1 MPTEQFDVVI
11 VGGGLVGIS
20 LACALQGRGWRIAL
34 LESQTLSATPRST
47 GFDER
52 ALALSLGTQR
62 YLHGLGLWDGVAAVA
77 TPIGEVHVSE
87 YRGLGCVRFK
97 ARCLGVEA
105 LGFVVGAADLG
116 AVMVARLPQL
126 HATRCLDNTAL
137 LDVTVGRAAVDL
149 TVDTQGRRQRLQARL
164 LVAAD
169 GMDSAVRT
177 MLGIGAVRHDYHQ
190 HAIVATVQTTRP
202 HDGVAYE
209 RFTTRGPMAL
219 LPMRGL
225 LGRRRMA
232 LIWTVPSAAVAH
244 RLAAADATVLAQLQ
258 QVMGW
263 RLGRLLAIGRRHAW
277 PLQSMRAVE
286 SVRPRTVV
294 LGNAAHTLH
303 PVAGQG
309 FNLSLRDVAALDRL
323 LCDAAAD
330 PGAPGRL
337 QTFAQS
343 RHGDQQAVIGAT
355 DALIRGFGDDLAPIR
370 LARSAGLMAVQALP
384 PLRHWLARRAMGL
397 TDPLG
402 ALAEQS
408 A

>member
-1 MPTEQFDVVI
+1 MPADQFDVVI

-34 LESQTLSATPRST
+34 LESRTLSATHRPA

-62 YLHGLGLWDGVAAVA
+62 YLRGLGLWDGVAAVA

-97 ARCLGVEA
+97 ARRLGVDA

-116 AVMVARLPQL
+116 AVMAARLPRL
-126 HATRCLDNTAL
+126 PATRCLDNTVL
-137 LDVTVGRAAVDL
+137 LEVTAGRAAVDL
-149 TVDTQGRRQRLQARL
+149 MVSTQGRRRRLRARL
-164 LVAAD
+164 LIAAD
-169 GMDSAVRT
+169 GIDSTVRT

-190 HAIVATVQTTRP
+190 HAMVATVQTARS
-202 HDGVAYE
+202 HNGVAYE
-209 RFTTRGPMAL
+209 RFTTHGPMAL
-219 LPMRGL
+219 LPMRSL
-225 LGRRRMA
+225 SRQCRMA
-232 LIWTVPSAAVAH
+232 LIWTMPSAAVANH
-244 RLAAADATVLAQLQ
+244 LAAVDTTVLAQLQ

-263 RLGRLLAIGRRHAW
+263 RLGRFLAIGRRRAW
-277 PLQSMRAVE
+277 PLQSIRAAE
-286 SVRPRTVV
+286 STRPRTVV

-323 LCDAAAD
+323 LCATAAD
-330 PGAPGRL
+330 PGDPERL
-337 QTFAQS
+337 QAFAQS
-343 RHGDQQAVIGAT
+343 RHADQRMVMGAT
-355 DALIRGFGDDLAPIR
+355 DALIRGFGDDSAPAR
-370 LARSAGLMAVQALP
+370 VARSAGLMAVQALP

-397 TDPLG
+397 TDPLDG
-402 ALAEQS
+402 PAGQPV
-408 A
+408 